1 MAKREQTTGHMTA
14 LERLQFE
21 LANPPYHAF
30 LRPEAV
36 AVDAEA
42 GRVEI
47 RLPFRPEFQRVPD
60 RPEYHGGVIAGLIDL
75 TAHAAIA
82 VKIGHMAPT
91 VDLRI
96 DYLRGASGTDLL
108 ATGTVRRAG
117 RTLAVVD
124 VEVASSDGKLIALG
138 RGLLSTATG

>member
-1 MAKREQTTGHMTA
+1 MAGRETTEHLA
-14 LERLQFE
+14 PLERLRFE

-30 LRPEAV
+30 LRPEALS
-36 AVDAEA
+36 VDAAA
-42 GRVEI
+42 GIVEI

-82 VKIGHMAPT
+82 VKLGRMAPT

-96 DYLRGASGTDLL
+96 DYMRGASGADLL
-108 ATGTVRRAG
+108 ARGTVRRSG
-117 RTLAVVD
+117 RSLATVD
-124 VEVASSDGKLIALG
+124 VEVSCDGREIALG
-138 RGLLSTATG
+138 RGTFSVTAG